1 MARKKPAKAKPQP
14 AFHLPAAAIAL
25 NSGRRQ
31 TTDSRPGTPVG
42 PRTAL
47 RSQEDC
53 IRANARRDGS
63 RRARGDDHGMSP
75 GLSRAKGDTRA
86 RSPQAPREDEET
98 VGRIFGRQ
106 GVPPDLTFHKT
117 TFVDNGRLFIQM
129 LLKVTKGSKA
139 NGLVAY
145 GTLSQW
151 CATLI
156 QLIGRHC
163 VDDNGDRS
171 GAKVLQSGLA
181 GSKAGGLFRLIIA
194 EAIALFR
201 EFRLDKR
208 IPSKARMGRYEAQRI
223 VEEALRG
230 NTCKE
235 AAITVS
241 LSVAIATRAVTAL
254 RPGALGYSHPEW
266 DGQEGRIG
274 KDLQIRRDVDR
285 GEGAFLVT
293 VIAEHIK
300 ASPASV
306 GRNGTQAFK
315 PLEFMLRSLQ
325 EPQNIPFDPVNY
337 IITLLYHRVE
347 LLDYVGKPYE
357 DVLKGTEFHL
367 RIGNADLPLFVFPLS
382 TGDLYGEDV
391 AAMLMAHQ
399 DKETTARI
407 HYLHGVAAYDWSG
420 IAFGEIKSGNQEHAQ
435 ARPRPESIST
445 TRHTPCDA
453 RAYGEVG

>member
-274 KDLQIRRDVDR
+274 K
-285 GEGAFLVT
+285 
-293 VIAEHIK
+293 
-300 ASPASV
+300 

-347 LLDYVGKPYE
+347 LLDYVGK
-357 DVLKGTEFHL
+357 
-367 RIGNADLPLFVFPLS
+367 